1 MSMRDYKTKMIWNN
15 VTPVAIS
22 SSTNANPSVITTGS
36 AHGLL
41 TGQRVMIFNH
51 ATNTA
56 INGIFEVVFISA
68 TTFSLKDVST
78 GLSIA
83 GNGVGGATGYCLI
96 APDVSLGLDWTTV
109 EFQVSMIG
117 VGATTM
123 TIQIAGSL
131 GKPDSAVASVG
142 SASND
147 TPNFGAAVTAS
158 NPYESLALLSLLDES
173 AIAGGTGISAAAADI
188 TSKTYRLR
196 TPGIKYY
203 APILTSWTQGAITL
217 RAVTYNNQ

>member
-1 MSMRDYKTKMIWNN
+1 MSMRDYKTKMIWDN

-22 SSTNANPSVITTGS
+22 SSTNANPSVITSAS
-36 AHGLL
+36 AHGLT

-56 INGIFEVVFISA
+56 INGIFEVVFITA

-78 GLSIA
+78 GLSVA
-83 GNGVGGATGYCLI
+83 GNGIGGATGYSLP
-96 APDVSLGLDWTTV
+96 APDVSLGLDWTNI
-109 EFQVSMIG
+109 EFQASITG
-117 VGATTM
+117 VGATTA
-123 TIQIAGSL
+123 TILIAGSL
-131 GKPDSAVASVG
+131 GKPDSGIASVG

-147 TPNFGAAVTAS
+147 TPNFGAGATVA
-158 NPYESLALLSLLDES
+158 NPYESLALISMLDES
-173 AIAGGTGISAAAADI
+173 AIAGGTGITAAAADI
-188 TSKTYRLR
+188 TCKLYRLR

-203 APILTSWTQGAITL
+203 APILTAWTQGAITL